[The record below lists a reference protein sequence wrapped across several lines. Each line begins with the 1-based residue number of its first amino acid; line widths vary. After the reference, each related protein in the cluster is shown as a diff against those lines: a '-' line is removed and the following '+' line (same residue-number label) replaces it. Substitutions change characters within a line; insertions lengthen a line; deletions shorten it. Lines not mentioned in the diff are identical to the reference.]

1 MDLWKST
8 LAAACLGSCLAASG
22 CTISTGHDAPAP
34 AVYSGTLSI
43 AWTVTHSTSANACA
57 DMYADALDIEIYDR
71 DGYLTA
77 SVYPPCEA
85 FLEDIDLP
93 EGAYQIDLTMVDS
106 HNHAVSTTL
115 TLDTRV
121 YDESSTDIDVDFPT
135 SSFF

>member
-1 MDLWKST
+1 MNPWKSICSV
-8 LAAACLGSCLAASG
+8 ACLGLLFGASG
-22 CTISTGHDAPAP
+22 CVIAEGHEPP
-34 AVYSGTLSI
+34 PSVYSGTLSI
-43 AWTVTHSTSANACA
+43 AWTVAGSTHSSACA
-57 DMYADALDIEIYDR
+57 DMYADALDIEVYDR